1 MKRSLKVILKN
12 SIIHKK
18 STNRLKIVKLRDK
31 VEQCIKNLNKSLQIF
46 KQNGYTYKEEI
57 TNNKGLLPKDLTN
70 LQLRYLKFA
79 IFKKKW

>member
-31 VEQCIKNLNKSLQIF
+31 VEQCIKNLNKSL
-46 KQNGYTYKEEI
+46 
-57 TNNKGLLPKDLTN
+57 
-70 LQLRYLKFA
+70 
-79 IFKKKW
+79 